1 MIYAI
6 TGTVLAVIAT
16 FFLVALIKTS
26 ASSSEKTFDTILC
39 LLAWANAIALW
50 FITLK
55 GDGFTEETKLYLRQY
70 APTKRLICFMHE
82 AFENSTSETE
92 KRQIA
97 NIILEKERLVDE
109 IYNLVFQLPNS
120 TELVLLDLRYL
131 NNMTVEEVCSTLY
144 ISKSTYFKHHKNALK
159 LLAEMRNKN

>member
-1 MIYAI
+1 
-6 TGTVLAVIAT
+6 
-16 FFLVALIKTS
+16 
-26 ASSSEKTFDTILC
+26 
-39 LLAWANAIALW
+39 
-50 FITLK
+50 
-55 GDGFTEETKLYLRQY
+55 
-70 APTKRLICFMHE
+70 MHE

-92 KRQIA
+92 KKQIA

-144 ISKSTYFKHHKNALK
+144 MSKSTYFKRHKNALK